1 MTVEGEIP
9 EGGAPPPSSSAKPPI
24 VRFLVRLSWSL
35 WGVLLC
41 AALIGMVAMMG
52 ETDRS
57 PEVSAGF
64 GVYVAM
70 FMMVLLL
77 VLALLLKVATRRQS
91 SVGLVTMTLVL
102 VWPLVV
108 LVGRPI
114 VVAWDNWVL
123 EQEEARTGD
132 FKEPALRAMAQAIS
146 GNDIPTL
153 TRLLQ
158 GQPPPSGKDAA
169 GNDLL
174 AYALVVVRDKH
185 GSAAPVRA
193 LLEAGANPRATRMPT
208 GSDVLNYLLLGSSP
222 AAHETVRLLLD
233 HGADPNAVDSL
244 TGETPIG
251 TANGE
256 IAIVRPLV
264 EHGADFDRIQP
275 DGVPVIVD
283 LIAQRK
289 WESALYLIEKGARL
303 DVENGNGLSVD
314 YYLKEWKESVY
325 GEHPEGWD
333 NVRAAIAARRASP
346 AASR

>member
-1 MTVEGEIP
+1 MTAEGEIP
-9 EGGAPPPSSSAKPPI
+9 GKRAPLPAPSAPAI

-41 AALIGMVAMMG
+41 AALIGMVTMMG
-52 ETDRS
+52 ESSSS
-57 PEVSAGF
+57 PEVSSGF

-77 VLALLLKVATRRQS
+77 VLALLLKVVTRRQS
-91 SVGLVTMTLVL
+91 PVGLIAMTLVL
-102 VWPLVV
+102 MWPLVV
-108 LVGRPI
+108 LVGRPM
-114 VVAWDNWVL
+114 VLAWDNWVL
-123 EQEEARTGD
+123 EREEARIGD
-132 FKEPALRAMAQAIS
+132 FTEPALSALAQAIS

-174 AYALVVVRDKH
+174 AYALILVRDKH
-185 GSAAPVRA
+185 GNAAPVRA
-193 LLEAGANPRATRMPT
+193 LLEAGADPRATRMAT

-222 AAHETVRLLLD
+222 AAHETARLLLD
-233 HGADPNAVDSL
+233 HGADPNAVDPL

-256 IAIVRPLV
+256 IEIVRPLV
-264 EHGADFDRIQP
+264 EHGADFDRVQP

-283 LIAQRK
+283 LIARRQ

-303 DVENGNGLSVD
+303 DVENGEGLSVD
-314 YYLKEWKESVY
+314 YYLKDWKESVY

-333 NVRAAIAARRASP
+333 KVRAAIAARRASP